1 MKWLPDLT
9 GEIHG
14 LTGVVNRSDR
24 GITGWM
30 GVVNRSVVAL
40 SLILF

>member
-9 GEIHG
+9 GEIYG
-14 LTGVVNRSDR
+14 WMGVVNRSDR
-24 GITGWM
+24 GINGLK
-30 GVVNRSVVAL
+30 GVVVAL